1 MIRFPVN
8 DDRQFNNADGFA
20 MAFDPAW
27 KDCHGRGLLSG
38 LDLDEQ
44 IETVIKTFDDH
55 PFIQS
60 SPQQARQVARFRVKL
75 LDLDG

>member
-27 KDCHGRGLLSG
+27 KECSSKGLLSG
-38 LDLDEQ
+38 LNLDQQ
-44 IETVIKTFDDH
+44 IETVMNTFSDH

-60 SPQQARQVARFRVKL
+60 SPEQARQVARFRVRL
-75 LDLDG
+75 LDLGS

>member
-8 DDRQFNNADGFA
+8 DDRQFNNPDGFA

-27 KDCHGRGLLSG
+27 KECHRKGLLSG
-38 LDLDEQ
+38 LNLDEQ
-44 IETVIKTFDDH
+44 IEAVINTVDDH

-60 SPQQARQVARFRVKL
+60 SPEQARQVAKFRVRL
-75 LDLDG
+75 LDLSG